1 MHVCVCVCVCMSLC
15 MCACVCAPAFM
26 SASMSPKVF
35 VYVTCVEKFN
45 VSQFVTQYWAGD
57 HDIHYSRWV
66 LLFYMFAC
74 VSAEDVISLVGLPRI
89 KKHDDLKS
97 VGFWTEHGFGVGFG
111 YFDGSWTSQR
121 FLTGKGLSLEHS
133 ISGLGLTHS
142 LESLTRSPC
151 YCTVRA
157 PQEDLCLWD
166 GFCHETGAL

>member
-1 MHVCVCVCVCMSLC
+1 MHVCVCVCMSLC

-121 FLTGKGLSLEHS
+121 FLTRKGLSLEHS